1 MFSKSQIEATVKLL
15 DEGCTIPFIARYRKE
30 VTGGLDEVEI
40 EQIRAETHRKRELE
54 KRKETILST
63 IESQGKLTDEL
74 RRMIVRCEDAQEL
87 EDIYL
92 PYKPKRKTKAS
103 VAREQ
108 GLEPLALWL
117 LKEPFQDLSQ
127 EAEKFL
133 SDEVKDD
140 EAALQGARDIIAEI
154 VNEDAMARSTVRHQ
168 FQRFASIKTR
178 VARDKEETGIKY
190 KDYFEFEEPLSRCP
204 SHRVLAMFRGEEEG
218 VLRLSIAPEE
228 DLTLEKLERIFI
240 KKNNDAS
247 DHIATAIKDSYRRL
261 LGPSIENE
269 VRAQAKAQADVE
281 AIRVFA
287 ENLRQLLLAAPLGQ
301 KRILALDPG
310 FRTGC
315 KVVCLN
321 EEGTLVFDSVIYP
334 HEPQKEEVRAAAD
347 VRNWIEKYKIEAIA
361 IGNGTAGRETEQF
374 VRRLNLGS
382 HVQIFMVN
390 ESGASIYSGSEIARE
405 EFPDKDITVRG
416 AVSIG
421 RRLSDPLSELV
432 KIDPKS
438 IGVGQYQHDVDQNL
452 LKEGLDTVV
461 LSCVNNVGV
470 NVNTAS
476 KSLLT
481 YVSGLGPKIAE
492 NIVKYREENGAFA
505 SRVALKKVPK
515 LGDKAFEQCA
525 GFLRIPNGKNI
536 LDNSAVHPESYAI
549 VEKMAKDLQCTVVEL
564 IAKEELRKR
573 IRPADYVTEKFGLP
587 TIQDILKEL
596 AKPGR
601 DPRATI
607 EVFEFAD
614 VKSMEDLKIGMEL
627 PGIVTNIT
635 NFGCFVD
642 VGVKQDGMV
651 HISQMANRFIKDPNE
666 VVKLQQK
673 VKVKVT
679 EVDLVRKRIALS
691 MKDVQ

>member
-117 LKEPFQDLSQ
+117 MKEPFQDVSQ

-178 VARDKEETGIKY
+178 VARDKEDSGIKY
-190 KDYFEFEEPLSRCP
+190 KDYFEFEEPLNRCP

-218 VLRLSIAPEE
+218 ILRLSIAPEE

-240 KKNNDAS
+240 KKSNDAS

-334 HEPQKEEVRAAAD
+334 HEPQKEEARAAAD
-347 VRNWIEKYKIEAIA
+347 VKNWVEKYKIEAIA

-421 RRLSDPLSELV
+421 RRLADPLSELV

-505 SRVALKKVPK
+505 SRAALKKVPK
-515 LGDKAFEQCA
+515 LGEKAFEQCA

-573 IRPADYVTEKFGLP
+573 IRPADYVTDKFGLP

-601 DPRATI
+601 DPRAAI

-614 VKSMEDLKIGMEL
+614 VKTMEDLKIGMEL

>member
-1 MFSKSQIEATVKLL
+1 
-15 DEGCTIPFIARYRKE
+15 
-30 VTGGLDEVEI
+30 
-40 EQIRAETHRKRELE
+40 
-54 KRKETILST
+54 
-63 IESQGKLTDEL
+63 
-74 RRMIVRCEDAQEL
+74 
-87 EDIYL
+87 
-92 PYKPKRKTKAS
+92 
-103 VAREQ
+103 
-108 GLEPLALWL
+108 
-117 LKEPFQDLSQ
+117 
-127 EAEKFL
+127 
-133 SDEVKDD
+133 
-140 EAALQGARDIIAEI
+140 
-154 VNEDAMARSTVRHQ
+154 
-168 FQRFASIKTR
+168 
-178 VARDKEETGIKY
+178 
-190 KDYFEFEEPLSRCP
+190 
-204 SHRVLAMFRGEEEG
+204 
-218 VLRLSIAPEE
+218 
-228 DLTLEKLERIFI
+228 
-240 KKNNDAS
+240 
-247 DHIATAIKDSYRRL
+247 
-261 LGPSIENE
+261 
-269 VRAQAKAQADVE
+269 
-281 AIRVFA
+281 
-287 ENLRQLLLAAPLGQ
+287 
-301 KRILALDPG
+301 
-310 FRTGC
+310 
-315 KVVCLN
+315 
-321 EEGTLVFDSVIYP
+321 
-334 HEPQKEEVRAAAD
+334 
-347 VRNWIEKYKIEAIA
+347 
-361 IGNGTAGRETEQF
+361 
-374 VRRLNLGS
+374 
-382 HVQIFMVN
+382 MVN

-421 RRLSDPLSELV
+421 RRLADPLSELV

-492 NIVKYREENGAFA
+492 NIVKFREENGAFA
-505 SRVALKKVPK
+505 SRTALKKVPK

-596 AKPGR
+596 SKPGR

-679 EVDLVRKRIALS
+679 EVDIVRKRIALS
-691 MKDVQ
+691 IKDVQ

>member
-117 LKEPFQDLSQ
+117 MKEPFQDLLQ
-127 EAEKFL
+127 EAERFL
-133 SDEVKDD
+133 NDDVKDD

-178 VARDKEETGIKY
+178 VARDKEETGIKF

-382 HVQIFMVN
+382 HVQLFMVN

-421 RRLSDPLSELV
+421 RRLADPLSELV

-492 NIVKYREENGAFA
+492 NIVKFREENGAFA
-505 SRVALKKVPK
+505 SRTALKKVPK

-596 AKPGR
+596 SKPGR

-679 EVDLVRKRIALS
+679 EVDIVRKRIALS
-691 MKDVQ
+691 IKDVH